1 MDAAPPRPERKTE
14 IGELT
19 RGAFIIND
27 FLRNP
32 YFRKTE
38 HLSRDTFVNF
48 IPLGFERFLT

>member
-1 MDAAPPRPERKTE
+1 MLHPPRPERMTE

-19 RGAFIIND
+19 RGAFIISD

-48 IPLGFERFLT
+48 IGIPISYL

>member
-1 MDAAPPRPERKTE
+1 MLHPPRLERMTK

-27 FLRNP
+27 FLKNP
-32 YFRKTE
+32 HFRKTE